1 MILIEHTEL
10 VNQKPTVSRKKI
22 RKKKLTKT
30 RETFGFR
37 NVWKVDARIFY
48 SDHADCRCVTEN
60 GKIVCCFVWFIFIL
74 SIFRNLWVFN

>member
-1 MILIEHTEL
+1 MILIERTEL

-37 NVWKVDARIFY
+37 NI
-48 SDHADCRCVTEN
+48 
-60 GKIVCCFVWFIFIL
+60 
-74 SIFRNLWVFN
+74 